1 MANNIAIRHLRAFVA
16 VAHHGSFTQAAKH
29 LHLTQSSLTATIKQ
43 LEQQCGLVLLDRT
56 TRRVLLNPEGE
67 HFLPVAERLLSDFD
81 TALSDLQAVAGHQ
94 HGQVGIAASPSTIA
108 CLLPRVV
115 QTYHQRHANIGILLR
130 DDSAA
135 GIEQHVLA
143 NDVDFG
149 VGGNHSDQP
158 DLSYVPILRDRFGV
172 VFCRGHRFEQMGAGA
187 VAETTL
193 PWQAL
198 EHEALLMLSTDTGI
212 RAQLSQTPA
221 GLSINL
227 NLDRPT
233 IEVSSPA
240 GLAAL
245 VESGIGLSILPAL
258 AAGTRSFEHLAFR
271 PLSNPAI
278 YRDLYIIRR
287 RGRSLSPAAHAM
299 LQLLR
304 QTFSTMPLPAH
315 VECVLQPGEMRHK
328 ITV

>member
-1 MANNIAIRHLRAFVA
+1 MANNLSIRHLRAFVA
-16 VAHHGSFTQAAKH
+16 VAHQGSFTQAAKH

-43 LEQQCGLVLLDRT
+43 LEQQTGLMLLDRT

-67 HFLPVAERLLSDFD
+67 RFLPVAERLLSDFD
-81 TALSDLQAVAGHQ
+81 TALSDLQAVAEYQ

-108 CLLPRVV
+108 RLLPPVV
-115 QTYHQRHANIGILLR
+115 QAYRHHHANIGILLR

-158 DLSYVPILRDRFGV
+158 DLSYTPILRDRFGV
-172 VFCRGHRFEQMGAGA
+172 VFCKGHRFEMPESEPLADA
-187 VAETTL
+187 SI

-198 EHEALLMLSTDTGI
+198 EHEELLMLSTDTGI

-221 GLSINL
+221 GHAIRLG
-227 NLDRPT
+227 LDHPS
-233 IEVSSPA
+233 IEVSNPA

-245 VESGIGLSILPAL
+245 VEAGIGLSVLPAL

-278 YRDLYIIRR
+278 YRDLFIIRR

-304 QTFSTMPLPAH
+304 QTFAAMPLPAH
-315 VECVLQPGEMRHK
+315 VECLL
-328 ITV
+328 

>member
-1 MANNIAIRHLRAFVA
+1 MANNLSIRHLRAFVA
-16 VAHHGSFTQAAKH
+16 VAHQGSFTEAAKH

-43 LEQQCGLVLLDRT
+43 LEQQSGLTLLDRT

-67 HFLPVAERLLSDFD
+67 RFLPVAERLLSDFD
-81 TALSDLQAVAGHQ
+81 TALSDLQAVAEYQ

-108 CLLPRVV
+108 CLMPTVV
-115 QTYHQRHANIGILLR
+115 KAYRQHHANIGILLR

-158 DLSYVPILRDRFGV
+158 DLSYTPILRDRFGV
-172 VFCRGHRFEQMGAGA
+172 VFCKGHRFNQAGA
-187 VAETTL
+187 KALTSL
-193 PWQAL
+193 PWKAL
-198 EHEALLMLSTDTGI
+198 ASEELLLLSTDTGI
-212 RAQLSQTPA
+212 RAQLAQTPA
-221 GLSINL
+221 GDTLREG
-227 NLDRPT
+227 LDRPA
-233 IEVSSPA
+233 IEVSNPA

-245 VESGIGLSILPAL
+245 VEAGIGLSVLPAL
-258 AAGTRSFEHLAFR
+258 AAGTRSFAQLGFR
-271 PLSNPAI
+271 PLSEPAL

-304 QTFSTMPLPAH
+304 QTFAAMPMPAH
-315 VECVLQPGEMRHK
+315 VECV
-328 ITV
+328 I